1 MRPKSFV
8 FIFII
13 HFHLHYTIDMPTMGS
28 HRDNMLD
35 CTISFPLW
43 WTIVKMAIYT
53 QKCEQKWLK
62 INNRG
67 GWNKD
72 VLGGKKSKN

>member
-1 MRPKSFV
+1 M
-8 FIFII
+8 
-13 HFHLHYTIDMPTMGS
+13 
-28 HRDNMLD
+28 
-35 CTISFPLW
+35 
-43 WTIVKMAIYT
+43 KMAIYT

-72 VLGGKKSKN
+72 ILGVKKSKNKQPGGDDYSGLESNDIMGFLDGFL